1 MQSRKINQILQRL
14 EKLEER
20 YLAQENQVQNLLDL
34 FKEYHLE
41 LDRRRNQ
48 YTDLLRK
55 VGMVSVFAFGVS
67 VPFI

>member
-1 MQSRKINQILQRL
+1 
-14 EKLEER
+14 
-20 YLAQENQVQNLLDL
+20 VQNLLDL

-48 YTDLLRK
+48 YSALLRK
-55 VGMVSVFAFGVS
+55 SGMMAAFVLGIG

>member
-1 MQSRKINQILQRL
+1 MQSRKINQILLRL

-20 YLAQENQVQNLLDL
+20 YLAQENQVKNLLDL

-48 YTDLLRK
+48 YTMLLRK
-55 VGMVSVFAFGVS
+55 AGMVGVFTLGVA

>member
-1 MQSRKINQILQRL
+1 MQSRKINEILKRL
-14 EKLEER
+14 EKLEAR

-48 YTDLLRK
+48 YTALLRK
-55 VGMVSVFAFGVS
+55 SGMIAAFILGVGA
-67 VPFI
+67 PFI

>member
-14 EKLEER
+14 QKLEER

-41 LDRRRNQ
+41 LDRRQRMI
-48 YTDLLRK
+48 RK
-55 VGMVSVFAFGVS
+55 LMRGATMAVAFTLGVG